1 MDGGDRHA
9 VAGEAAKGPDRHEPG
24 GREHRRQFDPP
35 IGSTDGQRGIVSG
48 VRIPRREPGQQQRP
62 KPGRA
67 APDQV
72 VDHDAFPG
80 DATHLG
86 EHVDRLRGVQVV
98 GHERGVGNLG
108 TNKVYAWTPEDHK
121 VSKVMQEYFAQ
132 FVKTGDPN
140 GPGLPKWPPVQSG
153 GPAQVMRIDVESG
166 ADLERHR
173 GRYLFLLSLG
183 K

>member
-1 MDGGDRHA
+1 VHSAEIEYAM
-9 VAGEAAKGPDRHEPG
+9 
-24 GREHRRQFDPP
+24 
-35 IGSTDGQRGIVSG
+35 
-48 VRIPRREPGQQQRP
+48 
-62 KPGRA
+62 
-67 APDQV
+67 
-72 VDHDAFPG
+72 
-80 DATHLG
+80 
-86 EHVDRLRGVQVV
+86 
-98 GHERGVGNLG
+98 GNLG